1 MAKRHVNND
10 VDGADID
17 ITPMLDIVF
26 IMLIFFIVTT
36 SFVKESGITV
46 NRPSAETAE
55 QKTGSNLLVAIRANG
70 EIWIDRRVVD
80 VRSVRANIERM
91 KADNPEGAAIIQ
103 ADEFATS
110 GLLVKVMDQIRLAGI
125 TNISIAAREAP

>member
-10 VDGADID
+10 ADGADID

-26 IMLIFFIVTT
+26 IMLLFFIVTT

-103 ADEFATS
+103 ADEFAPS

>member
-10 VDGADID
+10 IDGADID

-26 IMLIFFIVTT
+26 IILIFFIVKT
-36 SFVKESGITV
+36 SFVKESGISV

-103 ADEFATS
+103 ADEFAPS

>member
-10 VDGADID
+10 ADGADID

-103 ADEFATS
+103 ADEFAPS

>member
-1 MAKRHVNND
+1 
-10 VDGADID
+10 
-17 ITPMLDIVF
+17 
-26 IMLIFFIVTT
+26 
-36 SFVKESGITV
+36 
-46 NRPSAETAE
+46 
-55 QKTGSNLLVAIRANG
+55 LVAIRANG

-103 ADEFATS
+103 ADEFAPS
-110 GLLVKVMDQIRLAGI
+110 GLRVKVMDQIRLAGI